1 MQKAFS
7 KKTFFVLLALCLLL
21 CGTALGVSAAEPT
34 PEPKVAMNVETSVAP
49 ENKVLAM
56 QASGTA
62 NEGFR
67 SPWKCFAGAENQKYR
82 IDIWL
87 PEVEGTHVELFSL
100 NLNDSGTP
108 ANNQSY
114 TIIDGVVNTSYGETL
129 KYSGQ
134 AFCVPIED
142 EQGAPLVLEAKT
154 WYTFAYDYDIITGD
168 YTATVTEKASSTV
181 VGSQT
186 GTRPEKL
193 SEKTATGTTR
203 LLTIIRAHGFTNK
216 ILIDNID
223 VKGVNDAGNPTAYS
237 AFSANMEAATLGVDC
252 TDAKVG
258 VLKLNNT
265 LDCKVAAEDDYL
277 LIGEVETLTPD
288 PIKMTF
294 TNVDAAIL
302 TPESIKLLADG
313 EAVDET
319 AYTVTVENA
328 VALLNFEMPLLYGV
342 TYSFDLSEL
351 GITATQNFS
360 TPADPFVH
368 DISTLL
374 NGATDTEVYGVPAAG
389 GSVKGSV
396 TLTNGDTVERSCLV
410 VLALYEGDK
419 LVAGTAKSGTIG
431 IGLTD
436 SVTTEALTVPA
447 GDITAKVIILNGW
460 ENTYA
465 MAPAYTVE

>member
-21 CGTALGVSAAEPT
+21 CGTALSVSAADPT
-34 PEPKVAMNVETSVAP
+34 AEPKVVINVETSVAP

-56 QASGTA
+56 QASGTV

-67 SPWKCFAGAENQKYR
+67 SPWKCFAGAKNQKYR

-87 PEVEGTHVELFSL
+87 PEVEGTRVELFSL
-100 NLNDSGTP
+100 NLNDTGTP

-129 KYSGQ
+129 KYSGS
-134 AFCVPIED
+134 ALCVPFPTKEN
-142 EQGAPLVLEAKT
+142 PLVLEAKT

-181 VGSQT
+181 VGTQT
-186 GTRPEKL
+186 GVRPEKL
-193 SEKTATGTTR
+193 SEITASGTTR

-216 ILIDNID
+216 IMIDNID

-258 VLKLNNT
+258 VLKLNND

-277 LIGEVETLTPD
+277 LIGEVETLTPE

-294 TNVDAAIL
+294 SNVDTAIL

-319 AYTVTVENA
+319 AYTVIVENN
-328 VALLNFEMPLLYGV
+328 VALLNFEVPLLYDM

-351 GITATQNFS
+351 GITATQSFS

-419 LVAGTAKSGTIG
+419 LVAGTAKPGTIG
-431 IGLTD
+431 IGVTD